1 MNLNMLLK
9 KAIGLYYPIFMIDL
23 VLEFEIFLKDIFM
36 KG

>member
-9 KAIGLYYPIFMIDL
+9 KAIGLYSPIFMIDL